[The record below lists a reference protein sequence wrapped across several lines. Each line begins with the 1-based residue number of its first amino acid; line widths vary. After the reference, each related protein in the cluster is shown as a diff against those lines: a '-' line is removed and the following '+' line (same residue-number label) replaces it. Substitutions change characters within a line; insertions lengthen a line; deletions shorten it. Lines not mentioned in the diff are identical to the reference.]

1 MKRLLIGLVLALAA
15 ALPAWAQKTVTFA
28 YQDMMNPFRWVQQ
41 SGEIEKA
48 TGYKINWRQFGGGG
62 DVIRAMASGDV
73 AIGEVGSAGVAT
85 AISQG
90 MDVELF
96 WILEDIAAAEA
107 LVARDGSNVNTVA
120 DLKGKKVGVPF
131 VSTTHF
137 HLLYAM
143 ELAGLKRTDVQ
154 ILNMRPPEIA
164 AAWARGDIDATF
176 IWDPVLS
183 TVKKNGKVI
192 VTSGELCKK
201 GKCTFD
207 GLIVSKKFAAENPA
221 FMTALVKA
229 IAKADADYRANPKA
243 WTADKDKVA
252 AVAKWSGGKPEDVA
266 AAMALY
272 GFPSLADQASP
283 TWLGGGAERR
293 RDQGAHRDRQVP
305 EGRGAHPAGG
315 ARLQQVGQCRV
326 RPGRDEIAAAAAG
339 VPTLDIHHLG
349 VRYATKTGTVDALA
363 NVNLAMRDG
372 DFVVAIGASGC
383 GKTTLLSAIAG
394 FLPPTEGSILLDG
407 RPVTGPGADRGV
419 VFQKHAL
426 MPWLNVIENVE
437 FGLRM
442 RGVAARR
449 AAAHRA
455 GQAGPRR
462 ARGVRAARDL

>member
-107 LVARDGSNVNTVA
+107 LVARDGSNVKTVA

-229 IAKADADYRANPKA
+229 IAKADADYRADPKA

-283 TWLGGGAERR
+283 TWLGGGA
-293 RDQGAHRDRQVP
+293 
-305 EGRGAHPAGG
+305 AGG
-315 ARLQQVGQCRV
+315 ATKALTETAKFLKDEGRIQQVAPDYSKSV
-326 RPGRDEIAAAAAG
+326 NAAFVQG
-339 VPTLDIHHLG
+339 
-349 VRYATKTGTVDALA
+349 
-363 NVNLAMRDG
+363 AM
-372 DFVVAIGASGC
+372 
-383 GKTTLLSAIAG
+383 K
-394 FLPPTEGSILLDG
+394 
-407 RPVTGPGADRGV
+407 
-419 VFQKHAL
+419 
-426 MPWLNVIENVE
+426 
-437 FGLRM
+437 
-442 RGVAARR
+442 
-449 AAAHRA
+449 
-455 GQAGPRR
+455 
-462 ARGVRAARDL
+462 

>member
-1 MKRLLIGLVLALAA
+1 MKRLIAGLALALAA
-15 ALPAWAQKTVTFA
+15 SMPAWAQKTVTFA

-107 LVARDGSNVNTVA
+107 LVARNGSGINTVA

-143 ELAGLKRTDVQ
+143 ELAGLKRGDVQ

-164 AAWARGDIDATF
+164 AAWGRGDLDATF

-207 GLIVSKKFAAENPA
+207 GLIVSKKFAAENPQ

-243 WTADKDKVA
+243 WTGDAAKTA

-266 AAMALY
+266 DAMALY
-272 GFPSLADQASP
+272 GFPSLAEQAGP
-283 TWLGGGAERR
+283 AWLGGGANGGATKALTETAKFLKDEGRIQQLVP
-293 RDQGAHRDRQVP
+293 DYSKNVNPAFAQGAM
-305 EGRGAHPAGG
+305 
-315 ARLQQVGQCRV
+315 
-326 RPGRDEIAAAAAG
+326 
-339 VPTLDIHHLG
+339 
-349 VRYATKTGTVDALA
+349 K
-363 NVNLAMRDG
+363 
-372 DFVVAIGASGC
+372 
-383 GKTTLLSAIAG
+383 
-394 FLPPTEGSILLDG
+394 
-407 RPVTGPGADRGV
+407 
-419 VFQKHAL
+419 
-426 MPWLNVIENVE
+426 
-437 FGLRM
+437 
-442 RGVAARR
+442 
-449 AAAHRA
+449 
-455 GQAGPRR
+455 
-462 ARGVRAARDL
+462 